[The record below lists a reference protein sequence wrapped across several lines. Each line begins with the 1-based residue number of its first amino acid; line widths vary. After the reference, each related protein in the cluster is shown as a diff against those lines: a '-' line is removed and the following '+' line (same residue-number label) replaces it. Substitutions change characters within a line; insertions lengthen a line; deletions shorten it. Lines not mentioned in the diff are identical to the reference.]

1 MGQGYRLTEV
11 NAWAYRLV
19 HTHTMEPPKRKI
31 LKTNVG
37 DIDVSSLRLTAPA
50 NGIKGSIWVNPI
62 AKSLFK
68 DAGRNLV
75 NEILWEVENTL
86 AKNERLTREGKSE

>member
-1 MGQGYRLTEV
+1 
-11 NAWAYRLV
+11 
-19 HTHTMEPPKRKI
+19 MEPQKRKI
-31 LKTNVG
+31 LKTDAG
-37 DIDVSSLRLTAPA
+37 DIDASSLRFLAPT
-50 NGIKGSIWVNPI
+50 NGVKGSIWVNPV